1 MYAQKGDGLLLY
13 VYISATHRHRGT
25 NMLQRDNF
33 GGGRARSKGYFMQ
46 ASLLLHG
53 PTACEHA
60 YFGPQAKLNF
70 VDCGF
75 IVS

>member
-1 MYAQKGDGLLLY
+1 MHKRGTVFSYMC
-13 VYISATHRHRGT
+13 ISATHRHRGT
-25 NMLQRDNF
+25 DMLQRDDF

-60 YFGPQAKLNF
+60 YFGPQAKLNL
-70 VDCGF
+70 
-75 IVS
+75 